1 MIEGAPVRS
10 ADGPSFG
17 QSPLAEQLLLIAI
30 DRATGRLRERPPG
43 SLAYAAAGA
52 MLTDL
57 LTAGIAAVVDGKVVA
72 DADGSVPLGE
82 VFAREVGEV
91 APQNLAYWVNALT
104 LKPFSA
110 QAYAVE
116 SLRRRGAIAVTTQ
129 RLLLVWPVTRYVVL
143 AAGERERTLGKIAAA
158 VSSEAML
165 DEQSASL
172 ITLAASCGLIKH
184 VVPRSLRS
192 AARMR
197 VRQLAQTST
206 LSGAMTGQNP
216 IPVVGDVFD
225 AVWFGGPAGGG
236 GHGGGGHGGGHGG
249 H

>member
-1 MIEGAPVRS
+1 MTEGAPARS
-10 ADGPSFG
+10 ADVPSFG
-17 QSPLAEQLLLIAI
+17 QSPLTEQLLLIAI
-30 DRATGRLRERPPG
+30 DRASGRLRDRPPG

-57 LTAGIAAVVDGKVVA
+57 LTAGVAAVVDGKVVA
-72 DADGSVPLGE
+72 AAEGGTPLGE
-82 VFAREVGEV
+82 VFVREVGDV
-91 APQNLAYWVNALT
+91 PPQSLAFWVNALT
-104 LKPFSA
+104 MKPFAA

-116 SLRRRGAIAVTTQ
+116 SLRRRGAIALSVQ
-129 RLLLVWPVTRYVVL
+129 RLFLVWPVTRYRVL
-143 AAGERERTLGKIAAA
+143 AAGERERTIARIAAA

-206 LSGAMTGQNP
+206 LSSAMAGQNP
-216 IPVVGDVFD
+216 AHVVGDVFD

-236 GHGGGGHGGGHGG
+236 HGGGGHGGGGHGGH
-249 H
+249 